1 MLPYGPLLARGLFH
15 VKINIMNNMMK
26 LAIIIGA
33 PLGMLIVLLLI
44 LEPNS
49 QLAVDV
55 YLCAL
60 LGIAA
65 VGSLLANKDIR
76 ESLQKDGKLPRKVVL
91 KVAFTALA
99 AIAIYLAW
107 HFIKKATRL

>member
-1 MLPYGPLLARGLFH
+1 
-15 VKINIMNNMMK
+15 MNNMMK

-60 LGIAA
+60 LGIAT
-65 VGSLLANKDIR
+65 VGSLFARIATKRRQTTEKSSAQSRIHGIGGYSNLSR
-76 ESLQKDGKLPRKVVL
+76 M
-91 KVAFTALA
+91 AL
-99 AIAIYLAW
+99 
-107 HFIKKATRL
+107 H